1 MEYLSFENLCIC
13 IYSTACIQ
21 DSEVYS
27 WASGKLFYVIA
38 NLLKLT
44 LNIIT
49 LWTFHSILPLNH
61 VKETRFSVSKISINP
76 T

>member
-1 MEYLSFENLCIC
+1 MEYLTFENLCIC

-27 WASGKLFYVIA
+27 WVSGKLFYVTA

-44 LNIIT
+44 LSIIT
-49 LWTFHSILPLNH
+49 LWTFHSILPLNQ
-61 VKETRFSVSKISINP
+61 VKETRFSLSAILV
-76 T
+76 

>member
-1 MEYLSFENLCIC
+1 MEYLTFENLCIC

-21 DSEVYS
+21 DSEVNS
-27 WASGKLFYVIA
+27 WVSGKLFYVTA

-44 LNIIT
+44 LSIIT

-61 VKETRFSVSKISINP
+61 VKETRFSLSAILV
-76 T
+76 